1 MTKLARTVKTELT
14 RDEVVKLLELYN
26 SVDTFVDDTMECLD
40 VRLSQLSDLQSN
52 AYNLRYI
59 FDFRNPMNDCGH
71 PAHWK
76 PSVLPDDP
84 TAWYHDSEENV

>member
-1 MTKLARTVKTELT
+1 MDKEIKTELT
-14 RDEVVKLLELYN
+14 RDEVIKLLELYN
-26 SVDTFVDDTMECLD
+26 SLNSFIENTTECLD
-40 VRLSQLSDLQSN
+40 VQLSQLNDLQIKS
-52 AYNLRYI
+52 YGLRHM

-84 TAWYHDSEENV
+84 TAWYHNSEVN